1 MNRYE
6 GIKDKKQRT
15 YIISHLNESIF
26 VEAGAGAGK
35 TTLIISRIIE
45 QLKSGVKPEEIVAIT
60 FTNAAAEELRGRIV
74 AEVKKRSD
82 DNEELK

>member
-6 GIKDKKQRT
+6 GIADSGQRE
-15 YIISHLNESIF
+15 YITSHLNESMF

-35 TTLIISRIIE
+35 TTLINERIVA
-45 QLKSGVKPEEIVAIT
+45 QLVAGVKPEEIAAIT

-74 AEVKKRSD
+74 AEVKKG
-82 DNEELK
+82 L